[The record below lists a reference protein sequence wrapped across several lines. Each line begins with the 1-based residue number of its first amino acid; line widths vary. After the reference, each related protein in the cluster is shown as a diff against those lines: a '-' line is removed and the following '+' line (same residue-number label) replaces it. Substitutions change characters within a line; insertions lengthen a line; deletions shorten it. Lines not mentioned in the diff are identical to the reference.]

1 MGVFFLPHKKIKKN
15 TKKNVRSKLISY
27 AIKKHLESKNKLNK
41 KKKYRKKTNWITKT
55 FIDLFVKLKFK
66 KNRKRGR
73 PKKRKIFRISNLFLI
88 QIILDILYSF
98 KSTYKFFKKTIFV
111 SVIAS
116 FLVFSFTYW
125 LNDYIFK
132 DLPLATDLTVKDQ
145 QVSTKILD
153 RNGEVLFRI
162 YEDENRTLIPLEE
175 IPDPMVA
182 ATIAIEDKDFFIHHG
197 FSVSGIIRA
206 SIANAKGESL
216 QGGSTIT
223 QQLVKNRLLTPERTI
238 SRKIR
243 ELLLSILVEL
253 QYSKEEILE
262 MYLNQVAYGG
272 NAYGIEEAS
281 QKFFGKSARELSLAE
296 SALLAGLPQSPSV
309 YTPFGSNPE
318 LAYARQEEV
327 LRRMVEDGYISV
339 EQAEQAK
346 KEPLFLN
353 EDKIDIKAPHFVMYV
368 RSLLAK
374 QFGEEILNTG
384 GLEVK
389 TTLDLSMQKEAE
401 KIVSDEIKSLEKLNI
416 QNGSAMITNPSTG
429 EILSMV
435 GSVDYF
441 DFINDG
447 QVNVTLRPRQPGSSI
462 KPITYALAIE
472 NGKSTQDIIDDSPI
486 TYHTL
491 GSKPY
496 SPKNYDGKFHGK
508 VTLKEALASSYNIPA
523 VKTLAEIGISNMIDL
538 AESMGISTW
547 KDRSRFGLSLTLGGG
562 EVTMADMSEVYGT
575 FANSGN
581 HVNLNPIL
589 EITDYNN
596 TIYYQNRCALEG
608 INCEGE
614 QVIKPTTAYLITNI
628 LSDND
633 ARTPAFGPFSTLNI
647 PGQEVAVKTGTTN
660 NLRDNW
666 TIGYTSNRLV
676 AVWVGNN
683 DNTPMSYVASGITG
697 ASPIWN
703 NLMRMQLSEENP
715 HQFIIPNNIIE
726 TKVCKNQKYT
736 PCDYCP
742 LNNLTTEYFLSG
754 TEEQYSCEF
763 AKERTIRKTDLIN
776 VKSDSQTRGQITP
789 ATSTVR

>member
-1 MGVFFLPHKKIKKN
+1 MGVYFLSRHKTFEI
-15 TKKNVRSKLISY
+15 TQKNVRSYLLNHAKNTYKNISN
-27 AIKKHLESKNKLNK
+27 NKLLK
-41 KKKYRKKTNWITKT
+41 KQKSKIR
-55 FIDLFVKLKFK
+55 K
-66 KNRKRGR
+66 KNRLS
-73 PKKRKIFRISNLFLI
+73 KKFSRSISKFFIF
-88 QIILDILYSF
+88 QIIFDIFSSF
-98 KSTYKFFKKTIFV
+98 SLTFKFFKRAIFI
-111 SVIAS
+111 SLIAS
-116 FLVFSFTYW
+116 ALIFGFTYW
-125 LNDYIFK
+125 LNDSIFK
-132 DLPLATDLTVKDQ
+132 DLPMATDLTVKEQ

-153 RNGEVLFRI
+153 RNGEILFRI
-162 YEDENRTLIPLEE
+162 YESENRTILPLTE
-175 IPDPMVA
+175 IPHSVVA
-182 ATIAIEDKDFFIHHG
+182 ATVAIEDKDFFVHHG
-197 FSVSGIIRA
+197 FSISGIIRA
-206 SIANAKGESL
+206 TIANTQGKSL

-223 QQLVKNRLLTPERTI
+223 QQLVKNRLLTSERTF
-238 SRKIR
+238 SRKIK
-243 ELLLSILVEL
+243 ELILSVLVEL

-262 MYLNQVAYGG
+262 MYLNQVSYGG

-318 LAYARQEEV
+318 LAYTRQEEV
-327 LRRMVEDGYISV
+327 LRRMVEDGYISA

-353 EDKIDIKAPHFVMYV
+353 EDRIDIKAPHFVMYI
-368 RSLLAK
+368 RNLLAK
-374 QFGEEILNTG
+374 QYGEDILNKG

-389 TTLDLSMQKEAE
+389 TSLDYAMQKETE
-401 KIVSDEIKSLEKLNI
+401 KIVSDEINSLQRLNI
-416 QNGSAMITNPSTG
+416 QNGAAMITNPQTG

-435 GSVDYF
+435 GSINYF

-447 QVNVTLRPRQPGSSI
+447 QVNVALRPRQPGSSI

-472 NGKSTQDIIDDSPI
+472 NGKTTQDIIDDAPI

-523 VKTLAEIGISNMIDL
+523 VKTLAEVGITNMIDL
-538 AESMGISTW
+538 AEKMGISTW
-547 KDRSRFGLSLTLGGG
+547 NDRSRFGLSLTLGGG
-562 EVTMADMSEVYGT
+562 EVTMADLTEVYGT
-575 FANSGN
+575 FANFGE
-581 HVNLNPIL
+581 HLELNPIL
-589 EITDYNN
+589 EVTDYNG
-596 TIYYQNRCALEG
+596 TIYYQNRCVLEG

-614 QVIKPTTAYLITNI
+614 QVLRPETAYLITDI

-633 ARTPAFGPFSTLNI
+633 ARTPAFGPYSTLNI

-666 TIGYTSNRLV
+666 TIGYTSDRLV

-703 NLMRMQLSEENP
+703 SLMRMQLSEENP
-715 HQFIIPNNIIE
+715 HQFILPDGITE
-726 TKVCKNQKYT
+726 TQVCKNQTYT
-736 PCDYCP
+736 ACEFCAK
-742 LNNLTTEYFLSG
+742 NNLKTEYFKTG
-754 TEEQYSCEF
+754 TEQQYSCQY
-763 AKERTIRKTDLIN
+763 AKARAAKRKPSPSPT
-776 VKSDSQTRGQITP
+776 TPTGGQLTP
-789 ATSTVR
+789 ATNTTRRQR